1 MGRVQRNVLGI
12 LLAGACGVL
21 LACHHSGGAA
31 LIKRH
36 AKVAA
41 VSSAAELG
49 PADLVAAVSLG
60 GSGEGAVSLK
70 FQLGQ
75 RPMAGQPVD
84 IVLRLVANQ
93 PLEHLEARFHT
104 DDGLDIPQGSDFDP
118 EGHMD
123 PGSAIEHR
131 LTVVAAHEGVYTVM
145 ATVTNGTAADAV
157 SHSFVIPI
165 VFGPA
170 APAGPAGDAAAA
182 KAP

>member
-1 MGRVQRNVLGI
+1 MGRVHRNLLGI
-12 LLAGACGVL
+12 LLAAACGML

-31 LIKRH
+31 LVKRH
-36 AKVAA
+36 AKLAA
-41 VSSAAELG
+41 GSSAADQG
-49 PADLVAAVSLG
+49 PVDLVSAVSLS

-70 FQLGQ
+70 FQLRQ
-75 RPMAGQPVD
+75 RPVAGQPVD

-123 PGSAIEHR
+123 AGSALEHR

-145 ATVTNGTAADAV
+145 ATLTNGTAADAV

-170 APAGPAGDAAAA
+170 GPQADAPAA